1 MIFGNKYL
9 AISENRQNVAD
20 DNEKVMDNIGIT
32 DQKFSGLRFK
42 V

>member
-20 DNEKVMDNIGIT
+20 DNEKVMDNIT
-32 DQKFSGLRFK
+32 
-42 V
+42 